1 MSIKTSN
8 TDFKTRIRQ
17 QIEDPIM
24 RKAVAN
30 AQQRIGA
37 NRQKMVDELGH
48 WEEWRDRAAQIRDH
62 VLSNLDAYLY
72 QLSEKVTQNGGHVY
86 FAKTKED
93 ATRYILQVAQRKNA
107 RKVVK
112 SKSMVTEEIG
122 VNHVL
127 QDAGIQVIETDLGE
141 YILQLDQD
149 PPSHVV
155 VPAIHK
161 DRHQIRRVLHERLG
175 YEGPETPEAMTLF
188 IRQKIREDFLS
199 AEIGITG
206 CNFAVAETGSVC
218 LVTNEGNARMCT
230 TLPKTHIAVMGM
242 ERIAPTFAEV
252 DVLITMLAR
261 SAVGARL
268 TGYNTWLTG
277 PREAGH
283 VDGPEEFHLV
293 IVDNGRSEVLASEF
307 RDVLRCIRC
316 GACMNTCPAYRH
328 IGGHGYGSIYPGP
341 IGAVISPLLGGYKDF
356 KDLPYACSLCTA
368 CDSVCP
374 VRIPLSKLILR
385 HRRVMAEKGITAKAE
400 QRAIKM
406 FAYANS
412 HPGLW
417 KVGMMAGAHA
427 ASWFYQWRQNTTQN
441 LARLATGW
449 KHAIFLK
456 LTERVSVVGLR
467 NIRRRR
473 IRMDNR
479 SEFLNNVAQA
489 LGRPLRLEPQA
500 EDAPLNNYATS
511 GLPNLPNNSAVT
523 RLSSLPAMLC

>member
-86 FAKTKED
+86 FARTKED

-230 TLPKTHIAVMGM
+230 TLPKTHIAVVGM

-368 CDSVCP
+368 CDNVCP

-427 ASWFYQWRQNTTQN
+427 ASWFINGGKTPLKFGAISDWME
-441 LARLATGW
+441 ARDLPEADGESFRSW
-449 KHAIFLK
+449 FKKHQ
-456 LTERVSVVGLR
+456 
-467 NIRRRR
+467 
-473 IRMDNR
+473 
-479 SEFLNNVAQA
+479 AQEKKN
-489 LGRPLRLEPQA
+489 G
-500 EDAPLNNYATS
+500 
-511 GLPNLPNNSAVT
+511 
-523 RLSSLPAMLC
+523 